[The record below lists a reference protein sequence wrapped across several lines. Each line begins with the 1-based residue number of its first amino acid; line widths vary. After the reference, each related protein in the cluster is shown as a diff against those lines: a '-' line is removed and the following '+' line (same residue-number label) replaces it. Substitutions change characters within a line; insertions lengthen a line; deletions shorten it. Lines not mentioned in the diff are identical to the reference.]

1 MPLHTDVRFKKGKI
15 TRCPRFNWF
24 NTLNTLSV
32 LGKI

>member
-1 MPLHTDVRFKKGKI
+1 MPLHTDVRFKNGKI

-24 NTLNTLSV
+24 NTLNTLAV